1 MKQAKDMDI
10 KAIYGVTPKEF
21 NEIYDAVMNDVCKTA
36 GSATFIK
43 TVFANANRWTGVY
56 AGRKKDLYLFIAG
69 GVFIRTAARQQ
80 VIDDCS
86 LTEVSQDIPHATR
99 GNR

>member
-1 MKQAKDMDI
+1 MKQAETMDI
-10 KAIYGVTPKEF
+10 KAIYGVTEKDF
-21 NEIYDAVMNDVCKTA
+21 NKIYDAVINDVCKTA

-43 TVFANANRWTGVY
+43 TVLTNAKNHL
-56 AGRKKDLYLFIAG
+56 GRKKDLYLFIAG

-86 LTEVSQDIPHATR
+86 LR
-99 GNR
+99 GNK